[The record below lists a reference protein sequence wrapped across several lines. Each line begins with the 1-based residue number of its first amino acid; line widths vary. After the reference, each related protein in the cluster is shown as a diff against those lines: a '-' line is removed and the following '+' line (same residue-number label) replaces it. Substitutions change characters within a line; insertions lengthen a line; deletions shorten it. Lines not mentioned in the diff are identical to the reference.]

1 MSENDREEGRMPAAN
16 APGGDGAPP
25 PQSEASEDVLAEE
38 EAEAAAAE
46 AAEIG
51 GEVPVDTDD
60 PAEQPLIESGEGEA
74 EGFELAEKDLED
86 IASHG
91 DQHRFPGGVAPP
103 PEEAQRAEYGE
114 PDEELKED
122 G

>member
-1 MSENDREEGRMPAAN
+1 METNREERE
-16 APGGDGAPP
+16 D
-25 PQSEASEDVLAEE
+25 EALAEE

-51 GEVPVDTDD
+51 GEVQQDSED
-60 PAEQPLIESGEGEA
+60 PAEQPLIEAGEGEA

-91 DQHRFPGGVAPP
+91 DQHRFPDNVPPP
-103 PEEAQRAEYGE
+103 PEEKSDAEYSE
-114 PDEELKED
+114 PDEAIPED

>member
-1 MSENDREEGRMPAAN
+1 MDSNREEREE
-16 APGGDGAPP
+16 
-25 PQSEASEDVLAEE
+25 EAVAKE

-51 GEVPVDTDD
+51 GDVPVDSDH
-60 PAEQPLIESGEGEA
+60 PAEQPLIEAGEGEA

-91 DQHRFPGGVAPP
+91 DQHRFPDNVPPP
-103 PEEAQRAEYGE
+103 PEEKSNAEYGE
-114 PDEELKED
+114 PDEAIPED

>member
-1 MSENDREEGRMPAAN
+1 MD
-16 APGGDGAPP
+16 
-25 PQSEASEDVLAEE
+25 QSEREQQEQDQEREDQRLAERRQADE

-51 GEVPVDTDD
+51 GDAPVESDD
-60 PAEQPLIESGEGEA
+60 PAEQPLIEAGQGEA
-74 EGFELAEKDLED
+74 EGFELAEKKLVD

-91 DQHRFPGGVAPP
+91 DQHRFPGSVAPP
-103 PEEAQRAEYGE
+103 PEEAGTAEYGE
-114 PDEELKED
+114 ADEPIQSD